1 MNLFIDTNIIL
12 EIILGQ
18 HHDKEARSLLPTT
31 HRHQFFLSDFSLH
44 SIGVI
49 LFRRNQ
55 PDAFLDFCSDMV
67 EPGRLAI
74 IGLSVQHMSLVVQ
87 ASKQFRLD
95 FDDAY
100 QYVTA
105 DKHNLIIVSFDADF
119 DRTERGRKTPQTV
132 LQT

>member
-1 MNLFIDTNIIL
+1 MNLFIDANIIL

-18 HHDKEARSLLPTT
+18 QHDQEARSLLSTT
-31 HRHQFFLSDFSLH
+31 HRHHLFLSDFALH

-74 IGLSVQHMSLVVQ
+74 IGLSVQDMNLVAQ
-87 ASKQFRLD
+87 ASRQFRLD

-100 QYVTA
+100 QYVA
-105 DKHNLIIVSFDADF
+105 AEKHNLIIVSFDADF
-119 DRTERGRKTPQTV
+119 DRTERGRKTPQAV

>member
-18 HHDKEARSLLPTT
+18 HHDQEARSLLSTT
-31 HRHQFFLSDFSLH
+31 HRHHLFLSDFSLH

-74 IGLSVQHMSLVVQ
+74 IGLSVQHMSLVAQ
-87 ASKQFRLD
+87 AS
-95 FDDAY
+95 
-100 QYVTA
+100 
-105 DKHNLIIVSFDADF
+105 
-119 DRTERGRKTPQTV
+119 
-132 LQT
+132 

>member
-1 MNLFIDTNIIL
+1 MTKRLAPCF
-12 EIILGQ
+12 
-18 HHDKEARSLLPTT
+18 STT
-31 HRHQFFLSDFSLH
+31 HRHHLFLSDFSLH

-74 IGLSVQHMSLVVQ
+74 IGLSVQHMNLVAQ

-105 DKHNLIIVSFDADF
+105 DKYNLVIVSFERRLRRIQAICEQDG
-119 DRTERGRKTPQTV
+119 DRLRQDDRDGDVGSLEHPQ
-132 LQT
+132 